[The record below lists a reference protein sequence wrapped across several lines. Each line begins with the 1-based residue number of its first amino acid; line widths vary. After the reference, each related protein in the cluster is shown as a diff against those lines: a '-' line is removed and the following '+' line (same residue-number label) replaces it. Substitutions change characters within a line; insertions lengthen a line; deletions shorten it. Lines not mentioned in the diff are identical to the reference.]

1 MAGRMSVQ
9 DWVTRI
15 RDRDMP
21 VFGHTVDA
29 VRNIT
34 GDENASISQLSRVI
48 LQDPALTTKVL
59 KIANTVVFNPARQPV
74 STVSRAVTVMGFD
87 GLGDIVLS
95 LCLIDAFLT
104 GGLRSRVQA
113 EMARCFHAAVQAR
126 SAAAACGVP
135 QVEEVF
141 IAALLGRVGEM
152 AFWCFGGDAANLLDE
167 AMTEQPEERPEN
179 LQMDLLGFRLR
190 NLTSALAREWRLG
203 SMVVSAAEPASH
215 PSNAEKAIAV
225 GYRLAAAAECG
236 WDTTLANKAIQAYAE
251 LMGRTEAAARELA
264 VGNAAEAAR
273 IAAQFG
279 AVDAARLIPVPGD
292 VTPEE
297 LAAES
302 AHHTPDQKLQL
313 KILRDLAMMLNGKP
327 SLNDVLHLVL
337 EGIYRGL
344 GMHRAIFALLSP
356 DRTQLHGKAG
366 LGRDVDALV
375 KRFQF
380 RLDGARGDVINE
392 VFLRN
397 EAFWLKE
404 VNLPG
409 LNATRLEKVTGQP
422 EAFIAP
428 IAAHGRAI
436 GVFYADCGVQ
446 APDEDVW
453 EGFLHFV
460 QQASLSFEHVAARGG
475 SPKRQ

>member
-1 MAGRMSVQ
+1 MGLQ
-9 DWVTRI
+9 DWVERI

-21 VFGHTVDA
+21 VFGHTVDG

-34 GDENASISQLSRVI
+34 GDENASIGQLSRVI
-48 LQDPALTTKVL
+48 LQDPALTAKVL
-59 KIANTVVFNPARQPV
+59 KIANSVMFNPARQPV

-95 LCLIDAFLT
+95 LCLIDAFLS
-104 GGLRSRVQA
+104 GGLRGRVLA

-126 SAAAACGVP
+126 SAAAACGVQ

-152 AFWCFGGDAANLLDE
+152 AFWCFGADAATLLDE
-167 AMTEQPEERPEN
+167 AMIEQPDERPDN
-179 LQMDLLGFRLR
+179 LQMDILGFRLR
-190 NLTSALAREWRLG
+190 SLTSSLAKEWRLG
-203 SMVVSAAEPASH
+203 SMVVSAAEPGAH
-215 PSNAEKAIAV
+215 PSNAEKAIAL

-236 WDTTLANKAIQAYAE
+236 WHTTLANKAIQAYADLVGCPE
-251 LMGRTEAAARELA
+251 QEAREIAIGNATEAAR
-264 VGNAAEAAR
+264 V
-273 IAAQFG
+273 AAQFG
-279 AVDAARLIPVPGD
+279 AADAAKLIPVPGARD
-292 VTPEE
+292 
-297 LAAES
+297 AAEQAGES
-302 AHHTPDQKLQL
+302 SHHAPDQKLQL
-313 KILRDLAMMLNGKP
+313 KILRDLAMMLAGKP
-327 SLNDVLHLVL
+327 SLNDVLLLVL

-344 GMHRAIFALLSP
+344 GMHQAVFALLSP
-356 DRTQLHGKAG
+356 DRTQLLGKAG
-366 LGRDVDALV
+366 LGSDADALV

-380 RLDGARGDVINE
+380 RLDGARGDVVNE

-404 VNLPG
+404 GNMRG
-409 LNATRLEKVTGQP
+409 LNAARLEKVTGQQ

-428 IAAHGRAI
+428 ISTHGRAI

-446 APDEDVW
+446 VPDEEIW

-460 QQASLSFEHVAARGG
+460 QQASLSFEHVAAMGAGG
-475 SPKRQ
+475 PKRQ